1 MDSALLFRWHS
12 VAGVVLWY
20 IKHMST
26 GDLTDEPMPLR
37 PLGVTTSRSDLVV
50 ESIREAILGGTF
62 KPGELLVERRLADLL
77 GVSKTPVRE
86 ALIVLSRTGLV
97 QTTRNRGVSIRELT
111 HTEARQVYEE
121 RLLLEPWASAV
132 RAQADFASAR
142 SIMAQLRRI
151 KSDSDLVGLAIH
163 NRRFHR
169 ALYAGCANRFVVD
182 SLDGLQDL
190 TTLATVNMVW
200 GKSKS
205 WKHERDE
212 HGLILDACLAGDADQ
227 AVEKMRR
234 HIEGSLGRLDGSDA
248 EGC

>member
-1 MDSALLFRWHS
+1 MS
-12 VAGVVLWY
+12 GVVLWY
-20 IKHMST
+20 IKHMSS

-121 RLLLEPWASAV
+121 RLLLEPWAIGGAV
-132 RAQADFASAR
+132 RANTDFANAR

-151 KSDSDLVGLAIH
+151 KTDNDLVGLAIH

-169 ALYAGCANRFVVD
+169 ALYAGCSNRFVVD

-212 HGLILDACLAGDADQ
+212 HGHILEACLAGDADQ
-227 AVEKMRR
+227 ASDMMRR